1 VGERL
6 ARRRECGFPRFDGCC
21 DLAIGPGLP
30 DGSPSYFHCSCLFRV
45 AELVQSQFDVANSR
59 RRVHRVAEY
68 CITMKAVTVDKR
80 KIKIVSVCVENA
92 WCSQGVSLIG
102 YQSFVD
108 L

>member
-1 VGERL
+1 
-6 ARRRECGFPRFDGCC
+6 
-21 DLAIGPGLP
+21 
-30 DGSPSYFHCSCLFRV
+30 
-45 AELVQSQFDVANSR
+45 
-59 RRVHRVAEY
+59 
-68 CITMKAVTVDKR
+68 MKAVTVDKR